1 MPSTRKAKYVQ
12 DIEEAIDAIRR
23 RVEEYQSYFDHE
35 AQTRYWLI
43 DPMLRA
49 LGWDLSDAEQVVPEF
64 YRYTQKSHR
73 RVDYAFFSQEIEK
86 PLIIVEA
93 KAIQKNDIC
102 TYLSEDYRFLT
113 PAEMKDC
120 NWHWNDKQIK
130 QIRRSTSGLRT
141 GYGVLTD
148 GVFWSIFDLNKKGS
162 FDKMHRESLNVSI
175 LNCPLKDSVGA
186 LKLLGRRHVL
196 RLQ

>member
-1 MPSTRKAKYVQ
+1 MPNTRKAKYVQ

-23 RVEEYQSYFDHE
+23 RVEECQSYFDHE

-93 KAIQKNDIC
+93 KSIQKNDIC
-102 TYLSEDYRFLT
+102 AYLSEDYRFLT
-113 PAEMKDC
+113 PAEMKDR

-148 GVFWSIFDLNKKGS
+148 GVFWSIFDLSKKGS
-162 FDKMHRESLNVSI
+162 FDKMHRERVDVSI

-186 LKLLGRRHVL
+186 LKLLRRRNVL
-196 RLQ
+196 ELR